1 MHLDIRVC
9 FSDVTLVKV
18 EMNIE
23 TSDAFEG
30 ELNKYFY
37 SFEDLLIFTLDTFD
51 FISIFYF

>member
-1 MHLDIRVC
+1 MYLDIRVC

-23 TSDAFEG
+23 TSDAFRG

-37 SFEDLLIFTLDTFD
+37 NFEDLLIFTLDTFD